1 MNQVKLVGDIG
12 DKFGHEWSM
21 NVSDFGE
28 IIRLIECQTEGF
40 KEYLIQSEENEIGF
54 VIERGKDYINDESEL
69 LLSLNEEDII
79 ITAVPL
85 GAGKGG
91 FLGSGFGKIIAG
103 AILIVIGYYM
113 PAIAKSMGW
122 GTSIV
127 GPGGGAFMAS
137 AWTVKATAVLQTIGT
152 SLLTQGVTQL
162 LMGTPN
168 ENESEDGYLFGAGTG
183 SVAQGQPVPLAYGE
197 VLVTGTPASVVFTT
211 TKPNLSQFT
220 YADRNSNS
228 MYAASMYSSVAA
240 TVGTVSFLD
249 EMEDI
254 LSEL

>member
-40 KEYLIQSEENEIGF
+40 KQYLIQSEENGIGF
-54 VIERGKDYINDESEL
+54 VIERGKEYINDESEL

-91 FLGSGFGKIIAG
+91 FLGSGIGKIILG
-103 AILIVIGYYM
+103 TILIIIGYYTGNSEWAKNLTYWISQGGSASIM
-113 PAIAKSMGW
+113 QRAALAAIR
-122 GTSIV
+122 
-127 GPGGGAFMAS
+127 AS
-137 AWTVKATAVLQTIGT
+137 TVIGT
-152 SLLTQGVTQL
+152 SLLTEGVTQL
-162 LMGTPN
+162 LMGSPN
-168 ENESEDGYLFGAGTG
+168 ENQSEDGYLFGAGTG
-183 SVAQGQPVPLAYGE
+183 SIAQGQPVPLAYGE
-197 VLVTGTPASVVFTT
+197 VLVTGTPASIVFTT

-228 MYAASMYSSVAA
+228 TYAASMYGSVAA